1 MADDEVKT
9 ETKSVQAFRGME
21 ARTVTKWERDGWRLV
36 TQSPG
41 KLRTEL
47 TLERERPKVSKKT
60 LIGAAAALVVQPII
74 ITIGV
79 ITERVGSDPTTAP
92 PPSTT
97 APNPAGSTTSAAEP
111 TTPAAPK
118 SAEAD
123 PLTVGNSKDL
133 AALLKAKTNCEDS
146 IGTFADKY
154 QDRSIQFDGAVAAI
168 ALHGSRKT
176 RYDILIVPNKA
187 NSVIG
192 PTLQYVDVSLINDL
206 GWTGS
211 DTPDSVDVGT
221 KLRFTA
227 TVGAYN
233 ADNCLFH
240 LDPVATAAR

>member
-9 ETKSVQAFRGME
+9 EKKSVQALRGME
-21 ARTVTKWERDGWRLV
+21 ARTVTKWEEEGWRLIS
-36 TQSPG
+36 QSPG

-47 TLERERPKVSKKT
+47 TFERERPKVSKKA
-60 LIGAAAALVVQPII
+60 LIGAAAVLVVIAII
-74 ITIGV
+74 ISIGV
-79 ITERVGSDPTTAP
+79 ITERGGTNPTTAA
-92 PPSTT
+92 PPSTA
-97 APNPAGSTTSAAEP
+97 APNSVGSTTAAEP

-123 PLTVGNSKDL
+123 PLTVGKSKDL

-154 QDRSIQFDGAVAAI
+154 QDRSIQFDGVVAAI

-187 NSVIG
+187 DSGIG
-192 PTLQYVDVSLINDL
+192 PTFQYVDVSPINDL

-211 DTPDSVDVGT
+211 DTPDSVAVGT

-240 LDPVATAAR
+240 LHPVATSTR